1 MRSRYLSGHRRKVA
15 VCHDKKVM
23 AYAAYL
29 RIYEPVSAFHE
40 PERSRWDAY
49 AASTARPRRRDA
61 LAAESAEAMHRL
73 ITSPSST
80 VPEHESAHAY
90 LRRVDRVVYV
100 CPWQTRLRSLLA
112 SGRLQADDHPAARPH
127 IRQSM
132 WTVPLAWFVPFA
144 GAERWIAAGAGPGI
158 GQPGMGNG
166 MGQQGSGQIA
176 TTRALL
182 YATSMTRARRRIA
195 RGLAMM
201 RALRDPSSEIR
212 DLKDLWDPR
221 TETELAEVGR
231 WLERFHPHSLVEL
244 DYGGLVY
251 LLNDDALQGD
261 ESVAEIAAAIDGI
274 ARGQCEVALAMYVR
288 VRARWRAFSEFV
300 QVN

>member
-1 MRSRYLSGHRRKVA
+1 
-15 VCHDKKVM
+15 M

-40 PERSRWDAY
+40 PERSRWDSY

-61 LAAESAEAMHRL
+61 LAAENAEAMYRL
-73 ITSPSST
+73 VTAPGGT
-80 VPEHESAHAY
+80 VPEEEAKHAY
-90 LRRVDRVVYV
+90 VRRVDHVVYV

-112 SGRLQADDHPAARPH
+112 TGRVRADDHPAARPH
-127 IRQSM
+127 IRLNM

-144 GAERWIAAGAGPGI
+144 GAERWFAAGT
-158 GQPGMGNG
+158 GQVT
-166 MGQQGSGQIA
+166 

-182 YATSMTRARRRIA
+182 YATSMSRARRRIG
-195 RGLAMM
+195 RGLAML
-201 RALRDPSSEIR
+201 RAVRDPSCEIADIR
-212 DLKDLWDPR
+212 DIWDPQ

-244 DYGGLVY
+244 DYGGLVH
-251 LLNDDALQGD
+251 LLSDEALRGD
-261 ESVAEIAAAIDGI
+261 ESVAELAAAIDGI
-274 ARGQCEVALAMYVR
+274 ARGQREVAVAMYVR
-288 VRARWRAFSEFV
+288 VRARWRAFSEFE

>member
-1 MRSRYLSGHRRKVA
+1 MRSRYLSGHRPKVA

-61 LAAESAEAMHRL
+61 LAAENSDAIYRL
-73 ITSPSST
+73 ITAPDGA
-80 VPEHESAHAY
+80 VPGDESEHAY
-90 LRRVDRVVYV
+90 VRRVDHVVYV

-112 SGRLQADDHPAARPH
+112 TGRVRADDHPAVRPH
-127 IRQSM
+127 IRLSM

-144 GAERWIAAGAGPGI
+144 GAERWIAAGT
-158 GQPGMGNG
+158 GQVT
-166 MGQQGSGQIA
+166 

-182 YATSMTRARRRIA
+182 YATSMSRARRRIT
-195 RGLAMM
+195 RGLAML
-201 RALRDPSSEIR
+201 RAVRDPSSEIR
-212 DLKDLWDPR
+212 DLRDMWDPR
-221 TETELAEVGR
+221 TESELAEVGR

-244 DYGGLVY
+244 DYGGLVH
-251 LLNDDALQGD
+251 LLSDDALRGD

-274 ARGQCEVALAMYVR
+274 ARGQREVAVAMYVR
-288 VRARWRAFSEFV
+288 VRARWQAISEFE

>member
-1 MRSRYLSGHRRKVA
+1 
-15 VCHDKKVM
+15 M

-40 PERSRWDAY
+40 PERSRWEGY

-61 LAAESAEAMHRL
+61 LAAENAEAMHRL
-73 ITSPSST
+73 ITGPSAA
-80 VPEHESAHAY
+80 VPGHESGNAY
-90 LRRVDRVVYV
+90 VRRVDHVVYV

-112 SGRLQADDHPAARPH
+112 TGRVRADDHPAARPH
-127 IRQSM
+127 IRLSM

-144 GAERWIAAGAGPGI
+144 GAERWIAE
-158 GQPGMGNG
+158 
-166 MGQQGSGQIA
+166 GSRPVT

-182 YATSMTRARRRIA
+182 YATSMSRARRRIG

-201 RALRDPSSEIR
+201 RAVRDPSCEAGELR
-212 DLKDLWDPR
+212 DIWDPR

-244 DYGGLVY
+244 DYGGLVH
-251 LLNDDALQGD
+251 LLSDDALRGD
-261 ESVAEIAAAIDGI
+261 ESVAEVAAAIDGI
-274 ARGQCEVALAMYVR
+274 ARGHREVALAMYVR
-288 VRARWRAFSEFV
+288 VRARWRAFSEFE

>member
-1 MRSRYLSGHRRKVA
+1 
-15 VCHDKKVM
+15 M

-49 AASTARPRRRDA
+49 ASSTVRPRRRDA
-61 LAAESAEAMHRL
+61 LAAENAVAIRRL
-73 ITSPSST
+73 IAAPDAA
-80 VPEHESAHAY
+80 VPEEESGDAY
-90 LRRVDRVVYV
+90 VRRVDRVVYV

-112 SGRLQADDHPAARPH
+112 SGRVLADDHPAARPH
-127 IRQSM
+127 IRLSV
-132 WTVPLAWFVPFA
+132 WTVPLAWFVPFV
-144 GAERWIAAGAGPGI
+144 GAERWIAAGPA
-158 GQPGMGNG
+158 
-166 MGQQGSGQIA
+166 QGSQGTGPVT

-182 YATSMTRARRRIA
+182 YATSMSRARRRIA

-201 RALRDPSSEIR
+201 RAVRETSRENEDLRDI
-212 DLKDLWDPR
+212 WDPR

-244 DYGGLVY
+244 DYGGLVH
-251 LLNDDALQGD
+251 LLSDDALQGD

-274 ARGQCEVALAMYVR
+274 ARGQREVALAMYVR
-288 VRARWRAFSEFV
+288 VCARWRAFGEFE